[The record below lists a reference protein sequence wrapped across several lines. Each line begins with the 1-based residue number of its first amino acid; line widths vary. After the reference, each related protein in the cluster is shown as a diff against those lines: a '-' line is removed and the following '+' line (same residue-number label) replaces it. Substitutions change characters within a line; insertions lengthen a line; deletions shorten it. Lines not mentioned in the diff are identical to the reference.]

1 MNKTLKVLGF
11 SLFAAFAC
19 AAAASADPVF
29 ETPALITS
37 AGQSIEAS
45 TAAFHFEKD
54 KINAQLD
61 AVARTDK
68 LEGIKTLVVIPGH
81 SLKGLGS
88 AGIDEVSELERVK
101 TLTAAAH
108 EKNIPILCI
117 HIGGKARRGVNSQP
131 FIEAALQYASCCIVY
146 DAGNEDGFF
155 TDYCKEHNITLIT
168 IPKAALLAK
177 TLVPLFPGK

>member
-1 MNKTLKVLGF
+1 MNKTLKVLGLVF
-11 SLFAAFAC
+11 AAAFAC

-54 KINAQLD
+54 GINAKLD
-61 AVARTDK
+61 ALARSDK
-68 LEGIKTLVVIPGH
+68 LEGIKTLVVVPGH

-88 AGIDEVSELERVK
+88 AGIDEASELERVK
-101 TLTAAAH
+101 NLTAAAH

-131 FIEAALQYASCCIVY
+131 FIDAALEHAACCLVY
-146 DAGNEDGFF
+146 DAGNEDGYF
-155 TDYCKEHNITLIT
+155 TDFCAAHSIPLIT
-168 IPKAALLAK
+168 MQKSAFLAK
-177 TLVPLFPGK
+177 NLIALFPKQ